1 LRQPAPHDLVR
12 RSARHVVAAD
22 VNGASGRPDDAADG
36 IQQRALP
43 GAVRAHERDPLA
55 DAHRQRHAV
64 QGDRRPIPHHELPYV
79 DEGTHSEVE
88 PR

>member
-1 LRQPAPHDLVR
+1 
-12 RSARHVVAAD
+12 
-22 VNGASGRPDDAADG
+22 VNGASGRPDDAAHG
-36 IQQRALP
+36 IQQRAFP

-55 DAHRQRHAV
+55 DAHRQRNAV
-64 QGDRRPIPHHELPYV
+64 EGDGRPIPHHELSYV